1 MKIVSF
7 IIIYVLFTNVV
18 FSQIK
23 VNTVHNSYNLE
34 FEGLCTSE
42 ITKDS
47 CNPSLVVRQGYEN
60 YSYAPDG
67 SIIYLQNWTGPGR
80 AFKFGKSVDGVLCGI
95 IEDINYA
102 ALPYPTG
109 SIISYSFGSVPD
121 FFDNYGRHYHFAQV
135 TVKNYISVFVLDN
148 YATNK
153 LYREL
158 PIQLPLGFAV
168 SEVLKIRNK
177 LYIMDG
183 RQPRN
188 IYVYDENYTLVDI
201 ITPSYPIEKMTVR
214 VIDCDSIEV
223 YGFGL
228 YPLPYAEDSTY
239 FDPTYEL
246 DLEAKTDS
254 LIIFKIDLEAKHFD
268 SLCVRILDEKTN
280 SLLSVTSP
288 TEHLASETECDLLI
302 DLDRDNSGRYYPYD
316 FAPDEHLCFG
326 DTAPVT
332 DRDVYVHATF
342 PIDTIYITLRD
353 IRDGNSEYLTMSS
366 VPAGLTFI
374 QSTPTSYM
382 LYGNGSTE
390 DSTYSQALK
399 NLVYHNTS
407 SPKTYGVRTIEIQG
421 VNAYKR
427 SLLVNSY
434 VTIGITITTDSLL
447 CENENV
453 MVNGKTYHPGDTI
466 SEWRLA
472 DEGCDTLLQMPL
484 IAVDTSLITF
494 TGDTF
499 ICDKS
504 YPELSYSGSAPEYYW
519 TYDGETRFQK
529 SIQIKK
535 TGKIKLRIVNDEGC
549 SSIKAID
556 IRNSPEVTVNLPDT
570 VWVAYDEWEY
580 FPIVSDGDV
589 ITSITTS
596 EEGIKLE
603 GPDALAIKAK
613 APFIAWLNLVGQQGC
628 TTSDTITVML
638 TEGKEITGIPNIIS
652 LSSSGN
658 NAWEPVLS
666 PHLQIENCQVY
677 DRWGNVVYHWS
688 GEGMVSWNGRSISTK
703 VTPGVYVY
711 TISTVSLAGGKRKN
725 YIGEILVVE

>member
-1 MKIVSF
+1 MIRIVHLLIF
-7 IIIYVLFTNVV
+7 FCLTEGLFA
-18 FSQIK
+18 QITLGFLK
-23 VNTVHNSYNLE
+23 NSYEIDVENL
-34 FEGLCTSE
+34 CAKPQN
-42 ITKDS
+42 KDS
-47 CNPSLVVRQGYEN
+47 CETIYLHFEKNYNN

-67 SIIYLQNWTGPGR
+67 SILFLNWIGNSTRFGRSAYLCEN
-80 AFKFGKSVDGVLCGI
+80 
-95 IEDINYA
+95 IEEINRPV
-102 ALPYPTG
+102 LPYPANSMTG
-109 SIISYSFGSVPD
+109 PSILGGIPD
-121 FFDNYGRHYHFAQV
+121 FFDHYGRHYTFANL
-135 TVKNYISVFVLDN
+135 TYKNYTGFFVINDYTKDKVYTELDI
-148 YATNK
+148 K
-153 LYREL
+153 FPLYFKIADMMIIGDRIFILAGEL
-158 PIQLPLGFAV
+158 
-168 SEVLKIRNK
+168 
-177 LYIMDG
+177 
-183 RQPRN
+183 PRN
-188 IYVYDENYTLVDI
+188 IYIFDNKYELLEIYT
-201 ITPSYPIEKMTVR
+201 PPYPIEKMTASVE
-214 VIDCDSIEV
+214 DCDNIHI
-223 YGFGL
+223 YGFGK
-228 YPLPYAEDSTY
+228 YPLAYANDSMTNIPSQGISV
-239 FDPTYEL
+239 FAE
-246 DLEAKTDS
+246 TDS
-254 LIIFKIDLEAKHFD
+254 IIIFDIDLNAKRFD
-268 SLCVRILDEKTN
+268 SLCVVTIPEKIARII
-280 SLLSVTSP
+280 SVTSP
-288 TEHLASETECDLLI
+288 TEYLASETECDLLI

-374 QSTPTSYM
+374 QSTPTSYR
-382 LYGNGSTE
+382 LYGNGTTE

-447 CENENV
+447 CENENI

-484 IAVDTSLITF
+484 IAVDTSLIAF

-535 TGKIKLRIVNDEGC
+535 PGKIKLRIVNDEGC
-549 SSIKAID
+549 SSTRAID

-613 APFIAWLNLVGQQGC
+613 APFIAWLNLMGQQGC

-658 NAWEPVLS
+658 NAWQPVLS

-688 GEGMVSWNGRSISTK
+688 GEGMVSWNGRAISTK